1 MTKEEK
7 QELERAIEKL
17 KKDLDDY
24 LRIFPI
30 LEVTEKEKER
40 VIDRY
45 LDDILNRKK
54 RLEKEYLTSSSKE
67 G

>member
-7 QELERAIEKL
+7 QELEKGIENL

-30 LEVTEKEKER
+30 LGMTEKEKER
-40 VIDRY
+40 VINRY
-45 LDDILNRKK
+45 LDDILYRKQK
-54 RLEKEYLTSSSKE
+54 LEKE
-67 G
+67 